1 LAYVRRRVTNGGRVR
16 YDAWYRDGSGRRHST
31 GTFLKRRDA
40 AQAARDA
47 EAKIAARQWIDPADG
62 RVSFADYVKK
72 SWWPSRHL
80 EISTAAAYRSYLD
93 THFLPYFGQIPMAAI
108 LPSTVQAW
116 VGFALRAG
124 LSPRS
129 IRKYHV
135 LLHNIFR
142 RAVRD
147 RVIASNPCTDTE
159 LPKAVS
165 KPTRILSPAEF
176 DQLLNALPARHRVMA
191 LVAIET
197 GMRWGELVGL
207 RVRHLD
213 LPRRTLLVHDVIVEV
228 TRKDSPTGQRFVTK
242 PYPKNDQP
250 RRLAITPELVQ
261 AITQQIENL
270 ELGADDLLFPSNG
283 CPGGAPISRANF
295 RKRAWLPAIRRAG
308 LGFDVRFH
316 DLRHTHASW
325 LLAGGADLKVVMDR
339 MGHAQ
344 LATTQRY
351 LHTLDDAD
359 ERAIAAFQ
367 RTRSS

>member
-1 LAYVRRRVTNGGRVR
+1 VAYVRRRVISGGRAR
-16 YDAWYRDGSGRRHST
+16 YDAWYRDATGRRHST

-62 RVSFADYVKK
+62 RVSFADYVAK

-80 EISTAAAYRSYLD
+80 EVSTRAAYRSYLD
-93 THFLPYFGQIPMAAI
+93 THFLPYFGQIPIASI
-108 LPSTVQAW
+108 VPSTVQAW
-116 VGFALRAG
+116 VSFAHRAG
-124 LSPRS
+124 LSPQS

-135 LLHNIFR
+135 LLHSIFR

-147 RVIASNPCTDTE
+147 RLIGSNPCADTD
-159 LPKAVS
+159 LPKAVA
-165 KPTRILSPAEF
+165 KPTRTLSPAEF
-176 DQLLNALPARHRVMA
+176 DRLLNALPARHRVMA

-213 LPRRTLLVHDVIVEV
+213 LLRRTLLVHDVIVEV
-228 TRKDSPTGQRFVTK
+228 TRKDSPTGQRFLTK

-250 RRLAITPELVQ
+250 RRLGITPELVEVI
-261 AITQQIENL
+261 ARHVETL
-270 ELGADDLLFPSNG
+270 ELGADDLLFPANG
-283 CPGGAPISRANF
+283 CPGGRPISRANF
-295 RKRAWLPAIRRAG
+295 RKRTWLPAVQRAG
-308 LGFDVRFH
+308 VGADVRFH

-339 MGHAQ
+339 MGHTQ

-351 LHTLDDAD
+351 LHTLGDAD
-359 ERAIAAFQ
+359 QRALAAFR

>member
-1 LAYVRRRVTNGGRVR
+1 VRRRVSSGGRVR
-16 YDAWYRDGSGRRHST
+16 YDAWYRDASGRRHST

-40 AQAARDA
+40 AQTARDA

-62 RVSFADYVKK
+62 RVTFADYVAK

-80 EISTAAAYRSYLD
+80 EISTRAAYRSYLD

-116 VGFALRAG
+116 VSFALQAG

-129 IRKYHV
+129 IRKYHL

-147 RVIASNPCTDTE
+147 RVIALNPCTDTE
-159 LPKAVS
+159 LPKVVS
-165 KPTRILSPAEF
+165 KPTRILSPVEF
-176 DQLLNALPARHRVMA
+176 ERLLKALPARHRVMA

-197 GMRWGELVGL
+197 GVRWGELVGL

-213 LPRRTLLVHDVIVEV
+213 LLRRTLLVQDVIVEV

-250 RRLAITPELVQ
+250 RRLGITAELVEVI
-261 AITQQIENL
+261 ARHADDL
-270 ELGADDLLFPSNG
+270 ELAADDLLFPANG
-283 CPGGAPISRANF
+283 CPGGGPISRANF
-295 RKRAWLPAIRRAG
+295 RKRAWLPAVQRAG
-308 LGFDVRFH
+308 VGADVRFH

-325 LLAGGADLKVVMDR
+325 LLAGGADLKVVMHR

-351 LHTLDDAD
+351 LHTLPDAD
-359 ERAIAAFQ
+359 DRALAAFR

>member
-1 LAYVRRRVTNGGRVR
+1 VAYVRRRVISSGRVR
-16 YDAWYRDGSGRRHST
+16 YDAWYRHASGRRHST

-62 RVSFADYVKK
+62 RVTFADYVQK

-80 EISTAAAYRSYLD
+80 EISTRAAYRSYLD
-93 THFLPYFGQIPMAAI
+93 THFIPYFGQIPMAAI
-108 LPSTVQAW
+108 LPSTVRAW
-116 VGFALRAG
+116 VGFALQAG

-129 IRKYHV
+129 IRKYHL

-147 RVIASNPCTDTE
+147 RLIAHNPCSDTD

-165 KPTRILSPAEF
+165 RPTRILSPAEF
-176 DQLLNALPARHRVMA
+176 ERLLEVLPARHRVMA
-191 LVAIET
+191 LVAIES

-207 RVRHLD
+207 RVRHVDFL
-213 LPRRTLLVHDVIVEV
+213 RRTLLVRDVIVEV
-228 TRKDSPTGQRFVTK
+228 TRKDSPTGERFLTK

-250 RRLAITPELVQ
+250 RRLGITAELVEVI
-261 AITQQIENL
+261 ARHVEDL

-283 CPGGAPISRANF
+283 CPGGRPLSRANF
-295 RKRAWLPAIRRAG
+295 RKRVWLAALQRASVG
-308 LGFDVRFH
+308 ADVRFH

-339 MGHAQ
+339 MGHTQ

-359 ERAIAAFQ
+359 DRALDAFQ
-367 RTRSS
+367 CTRSS